1 MCFARHTGRSDEA
14 VLKALTELFDTSLG
28 REAEQPAESRE
39 HGIQLATALLLV
51 EVARADYAT
60 DLTEDEEIVALLR
73 TSFALDDAELAL
85 LVEEA
90 RAESDHSASLQAFT
104 RTLHEQLSVS
114 EKHRVIEMLW
124 RVAFADL
131 HLDKH
136 EDHLVRKVAGLLYVS
151 HGDMIRIRNQVRQSL
166 PGMETGR

>member
-1 MCFARHTGRSDEA
+1 M
-14 VLKALTELFDTSLG
+14 LKALTEIFDTALSKK
-28 REAEQPAESRE
+28 AADIPESRE

-51 EVARADYAT
+51 EVARADYET
-60 DLTEDEEIVALLR
+60 DLTEDEQIVALLR
-73 TSFALDDAELAL
+73 TTFALDDEELAL
-85 LVEEA
+85 LVEDA
-90 RAESDHSASLQAFT
+90 RAESDYAASLQAFT
-104 RTLHEQLSVS
+104 RTLHEQLSVT

-151 HGDMIRIRNQVRQSL
+151 HGDLIRIRNKVRQSV
-166 PGMETGR
+166 PGMLAG

>member
-1 MCFARHTGRSDEA
+1 M
-14 VLKALTELFDTSLG
+14 LKALTEIFDTALSKKAADIP
-28 REAEQPAESRE
+28 EARE

-51 EVARADYAT
+51 EVARADYET

-73 TSFALDDAELAL
+73 TSFALDDEELAL
-85 LVEEA
+85 LVEDA
-90 RAESDHSASLQAFT
+90 RAESDYAASLQAFT

-151 HGDMIRIRNQVRQSL
+151 HGDLIRIRNKVRQSV
-166 PGMETGR
+166 PGMLAG

>member
-1 MCFARHTGRSDEA
+1 M
-14 VLKALTELFDTSLG
+14 LKALTDLFDTALSSKAE
-28 REAEQPAESRE
+28 EATESRE

-51 EVARADYAT
+51 EVARADYET

-73 TSFALDDAELAL
+73 SSFALDDEELAL
-85 LVEEA
+85 LVEDA
-90 RAESDHSASLQAFT
+90 RAESDYSASLQAFT

-131 HLDKH
+131 HLDRH

-151 HGDMIRIRNQVRQSL
+151 HSDLIRIRNRVRQST
-166 PGMETGR
+166 PGLEAG

>member
-1 MCFARHTGRSDEA
+1 M
-14 VLKALTELFDTSLG
+14 LKALTDLFDTALSSKV
-28 REAEQPAESRE
+28 EPAAESRE

-51 EVARADYAT
+51 EVARADYET
-60 DLTEDEEIVALLR
+60 DLTEDDEIVALLR
-73 TSFALDDAELAL
+73 ASFALDDEELAL
-85 LVEEA
+85 LVAEA
-90 RAESDHSASLQAFT
+90 RAESDHVASLQAFT
-104 RTLHEQLSVS
+104 RTLHEQLSVG

-151 HGDMIRIRNQVRQSL
+151 HSDLIRIRNKVRQSV
-166 PGMETGR
+166 PGMDAR

>member
-1 MCFARHTGRSDEA
+1 M
-14 VLKALTELFDTSLG
+14 LKALTEIFDTALSKK
-28 REAEQPAESRE
+28 AADIPESRE

-51 EVARADYAT
+51 EVARADYET
-60 DLTEDEEIVALLR
+60 DLTEDEEILALLR
-73 TSFALDDAELAL
+73 TSFALDDEELAL
-85 LVEEA
+85 LVEDA
-90 RAESDHSASLQAFT
+90 RAESDYAASLQAFT
-104 RTLHEQLSVS
+104 RTLHEQLSVT

-151 HGDMIRIRNQVRQSL
+151 HGDLIRIRNKVRKNV
-166 PGMETGR
+166 PGMLAG

>member
-1 MCFARHTGRSDEA
+1 M
-14 VLKALTELFDTSLG
+14 LKALTELFDTALSG
-28 REAEQPAESRE
+28 QVEQVPESRE
-39 HGIQLATALLLV
+39 HGIQLATALLLI
-51 EVARADYAT
+51 EVARADYET

-73 TSFALDDAELAL
+73 NSFALDDEELAL

-104 RTLHEQLSVS
+104 RTLHEQLTVS
-114 EKHRVIEMLW
+114 EKHHVIEMLW

-136 EDHLVRKVAGLLYVS
+136 EDHLVRKVAGLLYIS
-151 HGDMIRIRNQVRQSL
+151 HGDMIRIRNKVRQTT
-166 PGMETGR
+166 PGLETG

>member
-1 MCFARHTGRSDEA
+1 M
-14 VLKALTELFDTSLG
+14 LKALTEIFDTALSKK
-28 REAEQPAESRE
+28 AADIPESRE

-51 EVARADYAT
+51 EVARADYET

-73 TSFALDDAELAL
+73 TSFALNDEELAL
-85 LVEEA
+85 LVEDA
-90 RAESDHSASLQAFT
+90 RAESDYAASLQAFT
-104 RTLHEQLSVS
+104 RTLHEQLSVT

-151 HGDMIRIRNQVRQSL
+151 HGDLIRIRNKVRQSV
-166 PGMETGR
+166 PGMLAG

>member
-1 MCFARHTGRSDEA
+1 M
-14 VLKALTELFDTSLG
+14 LKALTEIFDTALSKK
-28 REAEQPAESRE
+28 ADDIPESRE

-51 EVARADYAT
+51 EVARADYET

-73 TSFALDDAELAL
+73 TSFSLDDEELAL
-85 LVEEA
+85 LVEDA
-90 RAESDHSASLQAFT
+90 RAESDYAASLQAFT
-104 RTLHEQLSVS
+104 RTLHEQLSVT

-131 HLDKH
+131 HLDRH

-151 HGDMIRIRNQVRQSL
+151 HGDLIRIRNKVRQSV
-166 PGMETGR
+166 PGMQAG